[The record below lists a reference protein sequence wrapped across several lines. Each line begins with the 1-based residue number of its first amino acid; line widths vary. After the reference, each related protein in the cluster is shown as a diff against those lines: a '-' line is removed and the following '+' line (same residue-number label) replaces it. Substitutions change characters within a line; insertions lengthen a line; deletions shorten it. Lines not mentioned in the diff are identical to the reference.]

1 VQIGHL
7 SPPHAYHVDIIVG
20 VGCTI
25 RKRGGVS
32 PLDDDRLSQG
42 ALTAYRD
49 GKLIDWLDELTARLF
64 EEASAL
70 ALSDQRA
77 HGVAVARQLPP
88 DVIAIIRRL
97 MRIGPRNN
105 DSIVVATGVAT

>member
-1 VQIGHL
+1 
-7 SPPHAYHVDIIVG
+7 VDIIVG

-49 GKLIDWLDELTARLF
+49 GKLIDWLDELTADC
-64 EEASAL
+64 SKK
-70 ALSDQRA
+70 QA
-77 HGVAVARQLPP
+77 HNMNDPCGARCPDLPR
-88 DVIAIIRRL
+88 VL
-97 MRIGPRNN
+97 
-105 DSIVVATGVAT
+105 